1 MALSIRA
8 TVQRKRLMYILRNS
22 LMFLFVLAVS
32 FTAGAQEIFKH
43 VNEDG
48 SVEYSDMPS
57 PDAQEIEVDPN
68 VVDVTPGKPES
79 RSPERAEAAP
89 EPRAPESD
97 DTLVVDRGV
106 DRSDV
111 ERQRAKRVA
120 GEHKQNEG
128 NDVVRPHPRQGGQKG
143 GAAAGGHRR

>member
-1 MALSIRA
+1 MN
-8 TVQRKRLMYILRNS
+8 ILRNS

-68 VVDVTPGKPES
+68 VVDVTPLKPGS
-79 RSPERAEAAP
+79 RSPEQAEVAP
-89 EPRAPESD
+89 APESD
-97 DTLVVDRGV
+97 DTIVVDRGV

-111 ERQRAKRVA
+111 SRQRAKHIA
-120 GEHKQNEG
+120 GGHKENQGNE
-128 NDVVRPHPRQGGQKG
+128 VVQPHRGEGAHKG
-143 GAAAGGHRR
+143 GAAAGGRHRR